1 MRGSTGI
8 KSRHP
13 TSGNL
18 DLVARRPAAMILPK
32 RLLFAS
38 LLALLCSTAPV
49 VTAQGTRTLNT
60 VERRI
65 DTMNRQATDYERD
78 KMGREVSPK
87 SDPETAK
94 RSRQIRVEIEEDLT
108 SLQTAY
114 NSGATALQSGVELRP
129 GFVAELARAVRKHA
143 ARLKANLALP
153 GPEENEDKP
162 AVQELPNSERRSLL
176 MLCRGIYELVTNPMF
191 ENAGVLDLKN
201 DLKARSDLEN
211 IIRIADQ
218 LGRSS
223 ESGSK

>member
-1 MRGSTGI
+1 MRGTTGI
-8 KSRHP
+8 KLRHP

-18 DLVARRPAAMILPK
+18 DLVPRRPAAMILPK
-32 RLLFAS
+32 SLLFAS
-38 LLALLCSTAPV
+38 FLALLCSAASV
-49 VTAQGTRTLNT
+49 VTAQGTRILNT

-87 SDPETAK
+87 NDPESAK
-94 RSRQIRVEIEEDLT
+94 RTRQIRVEIEEDLN

-114 NSGATALQSGVELRP
+114 NSGATALQNGVELRP
-129 GFVAELARAVRKHA
+129 GFVAELARSVRKHA

-153 GPEENEDKP
+153 GPEENEEKP
-162 AVQELPNSERRSLL
+162 AVQELSNSERRSLL

-191 ENAGVLDLKN
+191 ESAGVFDVKN
-201 DLKARSDLEN
+201 GLKARSDLQN

-218 LGRSS
+218 LGRSP
-223 ESGSK
+223 ESSSK